1 MVFIWWYAKL
11 DKTNLI
17 SLCYNYFFKEY
28 ILIEIT
34 QLMIFIGASFLLC
47 LAPGPDN
54 IYVLTQGMTKSKKAA
69 IVTTLGLCSGLIIHT
84 SAAAFGIS
92 VIFQTSELAFN
103 IVKFAGAAYLLYIA
117 YQAFKYRNETLDLSV
132 QNSNSELKK
141 LYIKGFIMNILNP
154 KVSIFFLAFL
164 PQFVSVEAGNIPLQM
179 VILGAIFMLMTIIV
193 FSSIGI
199 AGNLLSSKLL
209 ENPNIVKY
217 MNILTSFVLIS
228 LGIKLALSQR

>member
-1 MVFIWWYAKL
+1 MIELTELYMFI
-11 DKTNLI
+11 I
-17 SLCYNYFFKEY
+17 
-28 ILIEIT
+28 
-34 QLMIFIGASFLLC
+34 ASFLLC

-69 IVTTLGLCSGLIIHT
+69 IVTTLGLATGLIIHT

-117 YQAFKYRNETLDLSV
+117 YQAFKYRNEKLDLSA
-132 QNSNSELKK
+132 QNSTKELKK
-141 LYIKGFIMNILNP
+141 LYVKGFVMNILNP

-164 PQFVSVEAGNIPLQM
+164 PQFVNTQAGNVPMQM
-179 VILGAIFMLMTIIV
+179 IILGAIFMALTIIV

-199 AGNLLSSKLL
+199 AGNLLSKRLL

-217 MNILTSFVLIS
+217 MNVLTSFVLVG

>member
-1 MVFIWWYAKL
+1 MIEL
-11 DKTNLI
+11 TNL
-17 SLCYNYFFKEY
+17 Y
-28 ILIEIT
+28 
-34 QLMIFIGASFLLC
+34 MFIAASFLLC

-69 IVTTLGLCSGLIIHT
+69 IVTTFGLASGLIIHT

-92 VIFQTSELAFN
+92 VIFQTSEVAFN
-103 IVKFAGAAYLLYIA
+103 IVKYVGAAYLMYIA
-117 YQAFKYRNETLDLSV
+117 YQAFKYRNEPLDLSV
-132 QNSNSELKK
+132 QNSSKELKK
-141 LYIKGFIMNILNP
+141 LYVKGFIMNILNP

-164 PQFVSVEAGNIPLQM
+164 PQFVTPANGNVPMQM
-179 VILGAIFMLMTIIV
+179 ITLGAVFMALTIVV

-209 ENPNIVKY
+209 EKPSIVKY
-217 MNILTSFVLIS
+217 MNILTSFVLVS